1 MWMLVPTSRGR
12 EAARDKNLVE
22 PSTFVLPVF
31 TATNKRDALKAAFR
45 RLGGCLFVLFSLD
58 GRGGVGEETGTLKT
72 SLEVSIIS
80 QH

>member
-45 RLGGCLFVLFSLD
+45 RLGGCWFVLFSLD
-58 GRGGVGEETGTLKT
+58 GGGRRGETGTQKT